1 MKFKNGLAGF
11 FSILLFFFI
20 AMQICAPKY
29 SSVLTEESESETE
42 SNKQIESEFI
52 LISLSTIENIKEEI
66 ISKSKNNYKKYQT
79 SFKNNLIRAIQYPP
93 PECL

>member
-20 AMQICAPKY
+20 AMQICAQKFN
-29 SSVLTEESESETE
+29 TIMNEDSESETE
-42 SNKQIESEFI
+42 SYKQMESEFI

-79 SFKNNLIRAIQYPP
+79 IHIF
-93 PECL
+93 

>member
-1 MKFKNGLAGF
+1 MKLKYLLTSSFLL
-11 FSILLFFFI
+11 LLFCSI
-20 AMQICAPKY
+20 ALQICAPKY